1 MKFYTYQDNIGNIYF
16 CGMTI
21 TQLEYIIAV
30 DTYRHFAT
38 AAEQCFI
45 TQPTLSMQIQKLEKD
60 LGNKIFDRSK
70 QPVVPTDIGEE
81 IILQARKILHEVKM
95 IHQLI
100 RDKEGVLKG
109 ELRIGI
115 IPTLAPYLLPLF
127 LQSFLTKYSE
137 IKIRVKEMTTDL
149 IIEKLKSSK
158 IDVGL
163 LITPLQ
169 DNSITEYPLFYEELV
184 AYVSRKNAA
193 FRKTYL
199 LVDDIDLKDLWMLE
213 EGHCF
218 RSQIINLCELKK
230 QTKEQSH
237 FEYEAGSIETL
248 RKMVEM
254 NDGITI
260 LPELAT
266 LDFSVKQL
274 NMVRH
279 FKTPAPVREV
289 SLVTHRNYVKK
300 KLVDVLK
307 EEIIHTLPT
316 KVTLNK
322 KSNII
327 KI

>member
-1 MKFYTYQDNIGNIYF
+1 
-16 CGMTI
+16 MTI

-30 DTYRHFAT
+30 DTYRHFAN

-45 TQPTLSMQIQKLEKD
+45 TQPTLSMQIQKLEED
-60 LGNKIFDRSK
+60 LKIKIFDRSK
-70 QPVVPTDIGEE
+70 QPVIPTEIGEE
-81 IILQARKILHEVKM
+81 IIRQARKILHEVKV

-100 RDKEGVLKG
+100 SDKEGTLKG

-115 IPTLAPYLLPLF
+115 IPTLAPYLLPMF
-127 LQSFLTKYSE
+127 LQSFLSKYPNVKVS
-137 IKIRVKEMTTDL
+137 VKEMTTDV
-149 IIEKLKSSK
+149 IIDKLKSGK
-158 IDVGL
+158 IDAGL

-169 DNSITEYPLFYEELV
+169 DTTIIEYALFYEELV
-184 AYVSRKNAA
+184 AYVSKKNAA
-193 FRKTYL
+193 YKKRYVL
-199 LVDDIDLKDLWMLE
+199 ADDIDLKELWLLE

-237 FEYEAGSIETL
+237 FEYEAGSVETL
-248 RKMVEM
+248 RKMVEK
-254 NDGITI
+254 NNGVTI

-266 LDFSVKQL
+266 LDFSVKQM

-279 FKTPAPVREV
+279 FKAPVPVREV

-300 KLVDVLK
+300 KLVDILK
-307 EEIIHTLPT
+307 EEILDTLPEKIT
-316 KVTLNK
+316 MNK
-322 KSNII
+322 KNNII